1 MLGAELRTACRLGSL
16 LWAPTIST
24 CQAAAGGG
32 CVFIFRSS
40 SGPHD
45 PVQHHTHTHS
55 LTHTHSHK
63 QWDIHSN
70 PQKGGLS
77 RRKKQPP
84 LSAARMETKIC
95 MLPLSVS
102 LSLCLSVQTHCQSVG
117 LFFLSV
123 GPAGLWCWGLCGG
136 GVEGGSQ
143 MFLCWSYQSAPSLF
157 TVSTLWQTSGAHVS
171 RVLAPART
179 TIKNHQSKL
188 NESLLLLP
196 FFLFLF
202 FFFDSCI
209 GGTSCSTLA

>member
-95 MLPLSVS
+95 MLPLSLSLSVS
-102 LSLCLSVQTHCQSVG
+102 LSLSLSLCPNPLSVCGVVFPVRRSSGALV
-117 LFFLSV
+117 LRVVWWRS
-123 GPAGLWCWGLCGG
+123 GG
-136 GVEGGSQ
+136 GVSDVP
-143 MFLCWSYQSAPSLF
+143 LLVLPVSSLI
-157 TVSTLWQTSGAHVS
+157 VHRLHP
-171 RVLAPART
+171 LA
-179 TIKNHQSKL
+179 N
-188 NESLLLLP
+188 
-196 FFLFLF
+196 
-202 FFFDSCI
+202 
-209 GGTSCSTLA
+209 